1 MFLKEKKNFLIIVF
15 SLLVLLVVVG
25 FVFLNKKPA
34 EKTRSTVAVPT
45 EELIPTVD
53 SSVKV
58 DFKPLKKGEVLL
70 TVANEPKDT
79 KQIDFELSYQ
89 VINNDVAEGGEG
101 TVEQGALG
109 KCYRVDNSWQCGEAN
124 TTGGRKIILG
134 TCSSGTCR
142 YHNIVGSIKV
152 VLKFSGTYGEK
163 IFEKE
168 FNI

>member
-1 MFLKEKKNFLIIVF
+1 MFLKEKKNLVIAFL
-15 SLLVLLVVVG
+15 LLVLVVIIG

-34 EKTRSTVAVPT
+34 KKTSPTVVVPT

-58 DFKPLKKGEVLL
+58 EFKPLKKGEVILK
-70 TVANEPKDT
+70 VSNEPKNT

-89 VINNDVAEGGEG
+89 VVNTDVAEGGEG
-101 TVEQGALG
+101 TVEQGAIG
-109 KCYRVDNSWQCGEAN
+109 KCYQIKSFWECGEVN
-124 TTGGRKIILG
+124 NSGGRKIILG

-142 YHNIVGSIKV
+142 YHNIVGAIKV
-152 VLKFSGTYGEK
+152 VLKFSGSYGEK

-168 FNI
+168 FTI